1 MKIKDI
7 LDETYIALSAN
18 KVRSGLTIL
27 GIVIGISS
35 VIIMMAIGAGA
46 QGSIES
52 SIKSIGSNLIIVRPG
67 AQRGTGVQVS
77 SGRGSAKTLTN
88 EDALAIEAE
97 VSQITGV
104 TTEVTTRAQVTA
116 RGKNTNTSI
125 LGTKPNY
132 LEVRNLEIDLGV
144 FISDQN
150 LKNLAKVVV
159 LGPSVR
165 DDLFDAGSDPVGQTI
180 KIKGIQFKVIGLTK
194 SKGGSSFGNQDD
206 VIFMPVTTAQKFLV
220 GDNFVSTINIA
231 ALSSDTMTDVQQ
243 QISDLLLVRHKI
255 DDPLEA
261 DFNIQNQADIVAT
274 ASSITQTF
282 TILLSALASIS
293 LLVGGIGIMNMMLA
307 TVTERTRE
315 IGLRKAIGARRR
327 DISLQ
332 FLVEAIVLTFLGGL
346 IGVLFGFLVSYSVS
360 WLGILEAQVSLSAVL
375 LAFSVSAVIGIIFGY
390 YPARRAAALNP
401 IEALRYE

>member
-52 SIKSIGSNLIIVRPG
+52 SIKSIGSNLIIVRSG
-67 AQRGTGVQVS
+67 AQRGTGMQVS

-97 VSQITGV
+97 ISQIIGV

-116 RGKNTNTSI
+116 RGKNGSTSI

-346 IGVLFGFLVSYSVS
+346 IGVLFGFLVSYLVS
-360 WLGILEAQVSLSAVL
+360 WLGILQAQVSLSAVL